1 MSRTKARVKGGSVI
15 DSIRTPGPHLGQPV
29 LVAGPASAEATA
41 AVVLV
46 HGRGATA
53 RGMFGLVSELPTEAV
68 IYVAP
73 QAASQTWYPYS
84 FLEPIERNEPWL
96 TSALAAIGDVVQ
108 ALVDDGLPRERIVLL
123 GFSQGACLSA
133 EFVVRNPQRYGG
145 LIVFSGGLIGPPGMV
160 RNDVG
165 DIAGTPVFIGG
176 SDIDPH
182 IPLERMQES
191 AAILEQLGGKVD
203 LRVYPGMSHTI
214 NENEIGAAYAIVQQV
229 SQREE

>member
-1 MSRTKARVKGGSVI
+1 MIG
-15 DSIRTPGPHLGQPV
+15 SIRTPGPHQGQQV
-29 LVAGPASAEATA
+29 LVAGAAPAEATA
-41 AVVLV
+41 AVILV

-53 RGMFGLVSELPTEAV
+53 RGMFGLVNELPAETVTYA
-68 IYVAP
+68 AP

-96 TSALAAIGDVVQ
+96 TSALAAVGDVVD
-108 ALVDDGLPRERIVLL
+108 ALADEGVPRERIVLL

-133 EFVVRNPQRYGG
+133 EFVARNPQRYGG
-145 LIVFSGGLIGPPGMV
+145 LIVFSGGLIGPPGLA

-182 IPLERMQES
+182 IPLERMQET
-191 AAILEQLGGKVD
+191 AAILEQIGGKVD
-203 LRVYPGMSHTI
+203 LRV
-214 NENEIGAAYAIVQQV
+214 
-229 SQREE
+229 